1 MKQACAQHCPGRLA
15 LQLQLLPLPGPR
27 LAYTCPPAGSAG
39 GGGQPGAMGTPWEL
53 VARLPATHLR
63 GTISWQW
70 GGPRILHSCQA
81 LPGSTAPTSSGH
93 RAGRQGR
100 AATPFP
106 EGQRKEARPVRR
118 FCVITPILKTGVGRH
133 WPRSCRHAW
142 VKHGNGLGS
151 MRWAPRQAYAPP
163 HLIL

>member
-1 MKQACAQHCPGRLA
+1 
-15 LQLQLLPLPGPR
+15 
-27 LAYTCPPAGSAG
+27 
-39 GGGQPGAMGTPWEL
+39 MGTPWEL

-70 GGPRILHSCQA
+70 GGPRILHFCQA
-81 LPGSTAPTSSGH
+81 LPGTAAPTSSVH

-100 AATPFP
+100 ATTPFP

-118 FCVITPILKTGVGRH
+118 FCVITPVLKTGMGRH

-142 VKHGNGLGS
+142 VKHGNGLVT
-151 MRWAPRQAYAPP
+151 
-163 HLIL
+163 